1 MENSSDSYNS
11 SSSTSSQFSAY
22 QQYLEENRPK
32 TTTTTSSFYSSL
44 HAVRK
49 LPLKPMKKPIA
60 PLPPMKPKVYK
71 VDSVN
76 FKQVVQRLTSAPE
89 FQPNFS
95 PAPEAEEVLEKAP
108 AAPAFRP
115 RRLEEVAP
123 PALDLSSTTLP
134 LRFSST
140 TQSSVP
146 PGTATGNDYNAA
158 AGQDLW
164 GGQQLLPSPNITSQI
179 PANFSE
185 LIASER
191 KHHKFSETCGAPS
204 PLGFSFSPS
213 SLAWCLSPL
222 LSPGTLSLMD

>member
-11 SSSTSSQFSAY
+11 SSSTSSQFAAY
-22 QQYLEENRPK
+22 QQCLEENRPK
-32 TTTTTSSFYSSL
+32 TTTSSFYSSL

-89 FQPNFS
+89 FQPNVS
-95 PAPEAEEVLEKAP
+95 PAPEAQEVVEKVPTAL
-108 AAPAFRP
+108 ALRP

-123 PALDLSSTTLP
+123 PALDLSSTASP

-140 TQSSVP
+140 TQLSVP
-146 PGTATGNDYNAA
+146 PGTAAGNDHNA
-158 AGQDLW
+158 AGQGRW
-164 GGQQLLPSPNITSQI
+164 GGQHFLPSPNNTSQI

-213 SLAWCLSPL
+213 SMAWCLSPL
-222 LSPGTLSLMD
+222 LSPGTLSFLD

>member
-1 MENSSDSYNS
+1 MEYSTDSYNC
-11 SSSTSSQFSAY
+11 SSSTSSKFGACHPHVV
-22 QQYLEENRPK
+22 EESRAK
-32 TTTTTSSFYSSL
+32 TFYSSL

-71 VDSVN
+71 VDSIN

-89 FQPNFS
+89 FQPNYHTQG
-95 PAPEAEEVLEKAP
+95 AEEVAEKAP
-108 AAPAFRP
+108 AGPGLGQ

-123 PALDLSSTTLP
+123 PALDLSTTLLP
-134 LRFSST
+134 DHFSSA
-140 TQSSVP
+140 
-146 PGTATGNDYNAA
+146 GGNIDE
-158 AGQDLW
+158 
-164 GGQQLLPSPNITSQI
+164 I

-191 KHHKFSETCGAPS
+191 KNHKFSETCGAPS

-222 LSPGTLSLMD
+222 LSPGTLSFLD